1 MPSYTICGIPAF
13 LFRVYTST
21 WYLYIYRSAFSMRWE
36 FFTFMN
42 WTSPVWSWNTIVVF
56 IVYLLDNSFSF
67 IANIKYLL
75 LVLFILSWDDV
86 GELVCVC
93 VLVWYYSCFS
103 NVLFQASC
111 LPPLISCR
119 PWAKVAIRSAL
130 DVKWFYHQ
138 RVSLLLDF
146 HLCVVCN

>member
-1 MPSYTICGIPAF
+1 
-13 LFRVYTST
+13 
-21 WYLYIYRSAFSMRWE
+21 MRWE
-36 FFTFMN
+36 FFTFIN

-93 VLVWYYSCFS
+93 
-103 NVLFQASC
+103 
-111 LPPLISCR
+111 
-119 PWAKVAIRSAL
+119 
-130 DVKWFYHQ
+130 
-138 RVSLLLDF
+138 
-146 HLCVVCN
+146 LCVYICIYILV